1 MTNSIF
7 VQQQATA
14 IYSSPRTTNSLTKD
28 VFLLT
33 IVQMGEFSAMF
44 FGQLLNYSKILKIYM
59 KIKVLT
65 KL

>member
-33 IVQMGEFSAMF
+33 IVQMREFSAMV

>member
-7 VQQQATA
+7 VQQQTTS

-33 IVQMGEFSAMF
+33 IVQMREFSAMF
-44 FGQLLNYSKILKIYM
+44 FGQLLNYSKILKIDM

>member
-14 IYSSPRTTNSLTKD
+14 IYISPRTTNSLTKD